1 MVVTRVS
8 GRVRSLRARLVVTV
22 LLLFTVACVAIGV
35 ATTLSL
41 DRYLSVRQD
50 QEMTFA
56 LDGFVAQQTGRAPG
70 RLTHSGGGNGGDGG
84 GGATGGDTGGGQDP
98 GAGGQ
103 RSGPPGGMLLGPG
116 QGPNSIGAVF
126 DGGRVVQAEL
136 AQRGGTSA
144 AVADADLDLLRAVP
158 ADLVTHPVTLSVGDY
173 RAVAWTEGTTTYLV
187 ARPDTAAATVTRL
200 VVTELVVLGGAVV
213 LAGIA
218 AAVLV
223 RRELRPLERV
233 AGVAAQVGALPL
245 DRGEVHLAARVPD
258 PDPRTEVG
266 QVGTAL
272 NHMLDNVEGALAAR
286 QESETRLRRFVAD
299 ASHELRTPLAAIR
312 GYAELSRREP
322 APVPERTAHALVRIT
337 SQAERMSTLVEDLL
351 LLARLDSGR
360 PLERTEVDLTRLV
373 LDAVGD
379 AHVAGPGHRWFPR
392 LPDEPVTVTGDAH
405 RLAQVVTNLLANAR
419 THTPPGTSVTVALD
433 HPAPG
438 RARLRVTD
446 DGPGIGPDVL
456 PRVFERFARG
466 SEGRT
471 RAGNDTPS
479 TGLGLAIVSAVVGAH
494 HGTVG
499 VESEPGRTRF
509 TVELP
514 V

>member
-41 DRYLSVRQD
+41 DRYLSTRQD
-50 QEMTFA
+50 RELSFA
-56 LDGFVAQQTGRAPG
+56 LEGFVAQQTGRAPG
-70 RLTHSGGGNGGDGG
+70 QLTQDDGDGSVAPSGNGD
-84 GGATGGDTGGGQDP
+84 
-98 GAGGQ
+98 
-103 RSGPPGGMLLGPG
+103 RHSGPPDGAALGPG
-116 QGPNSIGAVF
+116 PGANAIGAVF
-126 DGGRVVQAEL
+126 DDGGVVMARL
-136 AQRGGTSA
+136 SQRGGTSA
-144 AVADADLDLLRAVP
+144 AVSDADLAALRAVP
-158 ADLVTHPVTLSVGDY
+158 ADTAPHDVTLSLGDY
-173 RAVAWTEGTTTYLV
+173 RVIGWTEGTTTYLI
-187 ARPDTAAATVTRL
+187 AQPDNAGATVTRL

-233 AGVAAQVGALPL
+233 AGVAARVGNLPL

-299 ASHELRTPLAAIR
+299 ASHELRTPLTAIR
-312 GYAELSRREP
+312 GYAELSRRERD
-322 APVPERTAHALVRIT
+322 PVPERTAHALVRIS

-351 LLARLDSGR
+351 LLARLDAGR
-360 PLERTEVDLTRLV
+360 PLERAGVDLTRLV

-379 AHVAGPGHRWFPR
+379 AHVAGRGHRWFPQ
-392 LPDEPVTVTGDAH
+392 LPDEPITVTGDAH

-419 THTPPGTSVTVALD
+419 THTPPGTTVTVSLD
-433 HPAPG
+433 RPAPG
-438 RARLRVTD
+438 RVRLRVAD
-446 DGPGIGPDVL
+446 NGPGIAPDVV

-466 SEGRT
+466 AEGRT

-479 TGLGLAIVSAVVGAH
+479 TGLGLAIVAAVVAAH
-494 HGTVG
+494 NGTVG
-499 VESEPGRTRF
+499 VDSVPGRTVF
-509 TVELP
+509 TVDLP

>member
-8 GRVRSLRARLVVTV
+8 GRVRSLRARLVATV

-41 DRYLSVRQD
+41 DRYLSTRQD
-50 QEMTFA
+50 RELSFS
-56 LDGFVAQQTGRAPG
+56 LEGFVAQQTGRAPG
-70 RLTHSGGGNGGDGG
+70 PLTRDDGSRGTPAEGPGPGG
-84 GGATGGDTGGGQDP
+84 
-98 GAGGQ
+98 
-103 RSGPPGGMLLGPG
+103 PGGMFLGPG
-116 QGPNSIGAVF
+116 PGANSIGAVF
-126 DGGRVVQAEL
+126 VDGRVVTARL
-136 AQRGGTSA
+136 AQRGGTTATVSE
-144 AVADADLDLLRAVP
+144 ADLAALGAVP
-158 ADLVTHPVTLSVGDY
+158 ADTAAHDVTLSLGDY
-173 RAVAWTEGTTTYLV
+173 RATGWAQGATTYLI
-187 ARPDTAAATVTRL
+187 AQPDNAGATVSRL

-233 AGVAAQVGALPL
+233 AGVAAQVGDLPL

-299 ASHELRTPLAAIR
+299 ASHELRTPLTAIR
-312 GYAELSRREP
+312 GYAELSRRERD
-322 APVPERTAHALVRIT
+322 PVPERTTHALTRIA

-351 LLARLDSGR
+351 LLARIDAGR
-360 PLERTEVDLTRLV
+360 PLERAEVDLTRLV

-379 AHVAGPGHRWFPR
+379 AHVAGRDHRWLPE

-419 THTPPGTSVTVALD
+419 THTPPGTAVTVSLD
-433 HPAPG
+433 RPAPG
-438 RARLRVTD
+438 RVRLRVAD
-446 DGPGIGPDVL
+446 DGPGIAPDVA

-466 SEGRT
+466 AQGRS

-479 TGLGLAIVSAVVGAH
+479 TGLGLAIVAAVVAAH
-494 HGTVG
+494 DGTVG
-499 VESEPGRTRF
+499 VDSVPGRTVF
-509 TVELP
+509 TVDLP
-514 V
+514 VR

>member
-8 GRVRSLRARLVVTV
+8 GRVRSLRARLVITV
-22 LLLFTVACVAIGV
+22 LLVFTVACVAIGV
-35 ATTLSL
+35 TTTLSL
-41 DRYLSVRQD
+41 DRYLSSRQD
-50 QEMTFA
+50 RELVLA
-56 LDGFVAQQTGRAPG
+56 LDGFVSRQTGQPPGSVADPSGDRTAPDAGSGAPG
-70 RLTHSGGGNGGDGG
+70 PGRSPLPAVPGDGF
-84 GGATGGDTGGGQDP
+84 
-98 GAGGQ
+98 
-103 RSGPPGGMLLGPG
+103 LIGPG
-116 QGPNSIGAVF
+116 QGPGSMAAVF
-126 DGGRVVQAEL
+126 DAGRVERAER
-136 AQRGGTSA
+136 AERGGTGTS
-144 AVADADLDLLRAVP
+144 VADTDVAALQTVP
-158 ADLVTHPVTLSVGDY
+158 ADGAPHDTALSPGNY
-173 RAVAWTEGTTTYLV
+173 RAVAHVAGTRTYVV
-187 ARPDTAAATVTRL
+187 AQPDSAGETVDRL
-200 VVTELVVLGGAVV
+200 LVTEVIVLGAAVV
-213 LAGIA
+213 LAGLG

-233 AGVAAQVGALPL
+233 AGVAAGVGALPL

-322 APVPERTAHALVRIT
+322 DPGPAGTTHALTRIT

-351 LLARLDSGR
+351 LLARLDFGR
-360 PLERTEVDLTRLV
+360 PLERTEVGLTRLV
-373 LDAVGD
+373 LDGVGD
-379 AHVAGPGHRWFPR
+379 AHVAGPEHRWYPR
-392 LPDEPVTVTGDAH
+392 LPDDPVTVTGDTH

-419 THTPPGTSVTVALD
+419 THTPPGTSVTVGLD
-433 HPAPG
+433 RPAPG
-438 RARLRVTD
+438 RVRLRVGD
-446 DGPGIGPDVL
+446 DGPGIPPEVL

-466 SEGRT
+466 AEGRS

-479 TGLGLAIVSAVVGAH
+479 TGLGLAIVSAVVAAH
-494 HGTVG
+494 DGTVS
-499 VESEPGRTRF
+499 VDNEPGRTVF

-514 V
+514 GA